1 MGNTPERNY
10 PYPEY
15 ATANNAPAQIQS
27 FATAVDTDILSFL
40 QQPRQA
46 ANAYPSARV
55 WRAVGNQAIANN
67 TSVTLTYTAE
77 TFDNNSFFDIG
88 VSTTNVV
95 VNTAGVYLIGCSVT
109 MQADG
114 SATGAAALILMSS
127 GALVQNPIGTS
138 RDLHATRDTSLSGT
152 TLHRVITTP
161 ETLTMFVRH
170 NHGAGLNAA
179 FAQMSV
185 TRIA

>member
-55 WRAVGNQAIANN
+55 SSAVG
-67 TSVTLTYTAE
+67 TS
-77 TFDNNSFFDIG
+77 
-88 VSTTNVV
+88 
-95 VNTAGVYLIGCSVT
+95 AGSPG
-109 MQADG
+109 
-114 SATGAAALILMSS
+114 TG
-127 GALVQNPIGTS
+127 
-138 RDLHATRDTSLSGT
+138 
-152 TLHRVITTP
+152 
-161 ETLTMFVRH
+161 
-170 NHGAGLNAA
+170 
-179 FAQMSV
+179 
-185 TRIA
+185 